1 MAFRTQTIHSGY
13 PFGGCRRGAMMRPEL
28 ALMNDETRDW
38 IDAPTLHMP
47 AGSIDR
53 LMATATFA
61 KAVGFLAQ
69 SFVAG
74 YQSAPRAS
82 ALFATQQ
89 RWLLCLAA
97 LSQHYGAD
105 EAGMSRRS
113 IAQSALKHLVAS
125 RNTAYAFFD
134 EILKYGIILP
144 TTGGDL
150 PEIVVPSPEA
160 LAILAQWCDMH
171 LAALDHIDAGSRSAR
186 FRAAPD
192 RMLPLLMPRLSDGL
206 LASPHVRMPGP
217 LYRIFAWTD
226 AGGLL
231 MDRLVAGIDREV
243 PQPGGYLTDV
253 IAITQLARA
262 FNLSRA
268 HTSRKF
274 AEAEAIGGIGWSGR
288 RGYSPLW
295 ISHGFFSE
303 YAMMQARKL
312 LIFQAA
318 FAAVEPEGST
328 Y

>member
-1 MAFRTQTIHSGY
+1 MLT
-13 PFGGCRRGAMMRPEL
+13 EL
-28 ALMNDETRDW
+28 VVTKDETKERV
-38 IDAPTLHMP
+38 DAPALHMP
-47 AGSIDR
+47 AGNIDR
-53 LMATATFA
+53 LMAAATFA
-61 KAVGFLAQ
+61 DAIGFLAQ

-74 YQSAPRAS
+74 YESAPRAS

-97 LSQHYGAD
+97 LAQHFRATGA
-105 EAGMSRRS
+105 GVSRRAV
-113 IAQSALKHLVAS
+113 AQLALKHCISS

-134 EILKYGIILP
+134 EILKYGIVLP
-144 TTGGDL
+144 VIGRDP
-150 PEIVVPSPEA
+150 PEERVVPSPEA
-160 LAILAQWCDMH
+160 LAILVRWCDMH
-171 LAALDHIDAGSRSAR
+171 LAALDRIYAGTRSER

-192 RMLPLLMPRLSDGL
+192 RLLPFLMPPLSEGL
-206 LASPHVRMPGP
+206 LANPHVRTPGP

-231 MDRLVAGIDREV
+231 MDRLVAGIDRQI
-243 PQPGGYLTDV
+243 PQPGGHLTDV
-253 IAITQLARA
+253 VTIAQLARA
-262 FNLSRA
+262 FDLSRA

-318 FAAVEPEGST
+318 FAAAEAWRSKMDGENHRPAR
-328 Y
+328 

>member
-1 MAFRTQTIHSGY
+1 
-13 PFGGCRRGAMMRPEL
+13 MRSEL
-28 ALMNDETRDW
+28 ALMNDETREW
-38 IDAPTLHMP
+38 IDAPALHMP
-47 AGSIDR
+47 AGNIDH
-53 LMATATFA
+53 LMAAATFA

-74 YQSAPRAS
+74 YASAPRAS

-105 EAGMSRRS
+105 GAGMSRRS
-113 IAQSALKHLVAS
+113 IAQSALRHLIAS

-134 EILKYGIILP
+134 EILKYGIVLP
-144 TTGGDL
+144 TAGKDR
-150 PEIVVPSPEA
+150 PREIVVPSPEA
-160 LAILAQWCDMH
+160 LAILVQWCNMH
-171 LAALDHIDAGSRSAR
+171 LAALDHIDAGSRSER
-186 FRAAPD
+186 FRAAPE
-192 RMLPLLMPRLSDGL
+192 RMLPLLMPRLSGGL
-206 LASPHVRMPGP
+206 LANPHVRVPGP

-231 MDRLVAGIDREV
+231 MDRLVAGIDRQS
-243 PQPGGYLTDV
+243 PQPGGHLTDV
-253 IAITQLARA
+253 ITIAQLARA
-262 FNLSRA
+262 FDLSRA

-274 AEAEAIGGIGWSGR
+274 AEAEAVGGIGWSGR

-312 LIFQAA
+312 VIFQAA
-318 FAAVEPEGST
+318 FAAVEAEGST

>member
-1 MAFRTQTIHSGY
+1 MLT
-13 PFGGCRRGAMMRPEL
+13 EL
-28 ALMNDETRDW
+28 LATKEETKERV
-38 IDAPTLHMP
+38 DAPALQTSE
-47 AGSIDR
+47 GSIDR

-61 KAVGFLAQ
+61 DAVVFLAQ

-74 YQSAPRAS
+74 YESAPRPS

-89 RWLLCLAA
+89 RWLLSLAA
-97 LSQHYGAD
+97 LSRHYGAD
-105 EAGMSRRS
+105 GAGMSRRS
-113 IAQSALKHLVAS
+113 IAQSALKHLIAS

-134 EILKYGIILP
+134 EIVKYGIVIP
-144 TTGGDL
+144 RTGDDDAKEL
-150 PEIVVPSPEA
+150 VVVPSPEA
-160 LAILAQWCDMH
+160 LAILVQWGDMH
-171 LAALDHIDAGSRSAR
+171 LAALDRIDAGTRSER

-192 RMLPLLMPRLSDGL
+192 RLIPLLMPALSEGL
-206 LASPHVRMPGP
+206 LANRHVRMPGP

-231 MDRLVAGIDREV
+231 MDRLVAGIDWQT

-253 IAITQLARA
+253 VTIAQLARA
-262 FNLSRA
+262 FSLSRA

-318 FAAVEPEGST
+318 FAAAEA
-328 Y
+328 

>member
-1 MAFRTQTIHSGY
+1 MLSELTITK
-13 PFGGCRRGAMMRPEL
+13 
-28 ALMNDETRDW
+28 DESRQR
-38 IDAPTLHMP
+38 IDAPAPYMP
-47 AGSIDR
+47 EASIDR
-53 LMATATFA
+53 LLAAAAFPA
-61 KAVGFLAQ
+61 AVQFLAQ
-69 SFVAG
+69 SFIAG
-74 YQSAPRAS
+74 YESAPRAS

-89 RWLLCLAA
+89 RWLLSLAA
-97 LSQHYGAD
+97 LSRHYGGAG
-105 EAGMSRRS
+105 AGMSRRS
-113 IAQSALKHLVAS
+113 IAQSALKHLIAS

-134 EILKYGIILP
+134 EILKYDIVFP
-144 TTGGDL
+144 MAESDL
-150 PEIVVPSPEA
+150 SKEMIVVPSPDA
-160 LAILAQWCDMH
+160 LVILVQWCDMH
-171 LAALDHIDAGSRSAR
+171 LAALDHIDAGTRSER

-192 RMLPLLMPRLSDGL
+192 RLLPLLMPPLSEGL
-206 LASPHVRMPGP
+206 LANPHIRMPGP

-231 MDRLVAGIDREV
+231 MDRLVAGIDHQI

-253 IAITQLARA
+253 VTIAQLARA
-262 FNLSRA
+262 FSLSRA

-318 FAAVEPEGST
+318 FAAAET
-328 Y
+328 